1 MFLSAMLT
9 SLPHDFETAVTEVQA
24 LGFTHVDLVGLP
36 ERPYH
41 HLEALAD
48 SGLLVGCVAVG
59 RGLPDGVALDGLDSG
74 TWRQAIAHVERQISD
89 AGQIG
94 ATCCYLVPGFEA
106 QPAKLERFA
115 DACAVLADFAGA
127 RQLRLC
133 VEHLPGRALPT
144 VAATL
149 EWLGRIEHDNLHLL
163 LDIGHCLISEED
175 PTQAVVLAGARLGYV
190 HLDDNDSAQD
200 VHWPLLT
207 GRLTADML
215 EAFLT
220 VLEMGRYDRGMALEL
235 NPKNHDPVA
244 ALREGKRLLER
255 FHIYR

>member
-1 MFLSAMLT
+1 MFLSATLT
-9 SLPHDFETAVTEVQA
+9 SLPLDFEAAVAQVQA
-24 LGFTHVDLVGLP
+24 LGFTHVDLVGLA
-36 ERPYH
+36 ERPQL

-48 SGLLVGCVAVG
+48 SGLLVGSVAVG
-59 RGLPDGVALDGLDSG
+59 RGLPDGVTLDGTDSA
-74 TWRQAIAHVERQISD
+74 TCRRAIAYVERQISN
-89 AGQIG
+89 AGQMG
-94 ATCCYLVPGFEA
+94 ATCCYLVPGHEA
-106 QPAKLERFA
+106 KPAKLERFA
-115 DACAVLADFAGA
+115 DTCAALADFAAA

-149 EWLGRIEHDNLHLL
+149 EWLGRIQHDNLHLL
-163 LDIGHCLISEED
+163 LDLGHCLISEED
-175 PTQAVVLAGARLGYV
+175 PTQAVVQAGGRLGYV

-220 VLEMGRYDRGMALEL
+220 VLEMGRYDRGVALEL
-235 NPKNHDPVA
+235 NPQNHNPVA
-244 ALREGKRLLER
+244 ALRDGKRLLER
-255 FHIYR
+255 FQTYR